1 LPRVRIAFAEPARR
15 NRLHPRPMAHC
26 PNLRALRRQRRNR
39 LASLLKSGF
48 VRPPIGEPLSNNS
61 SCQFFGAFHIVH
73 AERNAVAKANIELG
87 NVAVQMF
94 LAERTS
100 E

>member
-1 LPRVRIAFAEPARR
+1 VSLFPTIP
-15 NRLHPRPMAHC
+15 
-26 PNLRALRRQRRNR
+26 
-39 LASLLKSGF
+39 LAS
-48 VRPPIGEPLSNNS
+48 
-61 SCQFFGAFHIVH
+61 FFGAFHIVH